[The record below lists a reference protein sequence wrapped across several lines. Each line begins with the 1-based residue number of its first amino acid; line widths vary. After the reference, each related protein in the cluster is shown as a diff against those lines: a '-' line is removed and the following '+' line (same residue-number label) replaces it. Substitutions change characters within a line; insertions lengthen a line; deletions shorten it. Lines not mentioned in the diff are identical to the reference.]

1 MSLPF
6 HCFNISLESMQDKIV
21 SYILSQIVFVFEIL
35 GVVNN
40 LILLHEKMLRKIKHF
55 FNLYVFSFLKVE
67 VSEVT
72 RITVTKM
79 S

>member
-1 MSLPF
+1 MSLAF

-40 LILLHEKMLRKIKHF
+40 LILLHEKMRKVKHF
-55 FNLYVFSFLKVE
+55 FNLYAFSFLKVE

-72 RITVTKM
+72 RITVTQM

>member
-1 MSLPF
+1 
-6 HCFNISLESMQDKIV
+6 MQDKIV

-40 LILLHEKMLRKIKHF
+40 LILLHEKMLR
-55 FNLYVFSFLKVE
+55 NVFSFLKVE